1 MNKKKFALM
10 AASVALVAST
20 VLFGT
25 LAYFTDRESV
35 ANTFTIG
42 NIDITLDEA
51 KVNDY
56 GVPTKNDAEVDGYI
70 NDKGEIVSNAPEVDR
85 VNDTNNY
92 KLVPGKTYVK
102 DPTMTVVAGSE
113 PTYVRMLVTISHVE
127 VFDAIFDAM
136 NNATNQVDKPE
147 LIDIFNGY
155 DKDTTTDGIQTVWK
169 YHGERRGN
177 ETTTPGTITYEFRY
191 YDDSKAT
198 DKAIVDAR
206 SATAD
211 MKLPS
216 LFDSFTVP
224 GYFGSEQI
232 KDLDGMTITVI
243 GQAIQAD
250 SFVADGAKSAEDVAW
265 DAFDDQVA
273 VNSNYRSPYASG
285 TTQP

>member
-35 ANTFTIG
+35 ANTFTVG

-51 KVNDY
+51 DVNEY
-56 GVPTKNDAEVDGYI
+56 GKPLDASGNEVTDVTTAARVTDG
-70 NDKGEIVSNAPEVDR
+70 NE
-85 VNDTNNY
+85 Y

-136 NNATNQVDKPE
+136 DNATNQVDKPE

-155 DKDTTTDGIQTVWK
+155 DKDTATPGIQTVWK
-169 YHGERRGN
+169 YHDEYRGN

-191 YDDSKAT
+191 YDDSKA
-198 DKAIVDAR
+198 DNKAIVDAR

-211 MKLPS
+211 MKLPA

-232 KDLDGMTITVI
+232 QDLDGMTITVI

-250 SFVADGAKSAEDVAW
+250 SFVAEGTKSAEDVAW